1 MNVLHLPSWYPD
13 LRDTRLDGVF
23 FREFAVGLAAH
34 HPDCTVH
41 VASWGHGD
49 RELSSATLRTWLR
62 RPVLAPLAL
71 PARRVLAPNLIEHR
85 EPAWTW
91 RYDVARGNVEGVTAA
106 MRRLLARLRGEGVRV
121 DLMHAQVAFPAGRVA
136 MTLSAETGIPFVLTE
151 HMGPFPFVAFRRGE
165 RVSDDILAPIRA
177 ARRVWAVSRALADD
191 VQRLTGV
198 RPDVV
203 PNAVDGDFFVP
214 GPVRPGRPSRFVC
227 IGALVPAKGQEDLL
241 HAFAQAGLGPEA
253 RLCLMGSGPS
263 EAALRA
269 LAERL
274 GIAARVEWRAARG
287 REAVREVLQA
297 NDVLVSA
304 SRHESFGLT
313 LVEALACAR
322 PVIATRCGGPEDIV
336 RPEDGM
342 LVPVGDVAA
351 LAAAIGAVARGERG
365 FDPGALRRGFEERF
379 SMPVVTGR
387 IVREYRAVIGGA

>member
-1 MNVLHLPSWYPD
+1 
-13 LRDTRLDGVF
+13 
-23 FREFAVGLAAH
+23 
-34 HPDCTVH
+34 
-41 VASWGHGD
+41 
-49 RELSSATLRTWLR
+49 
-62 RPVLAPLAL
+62 
-71 PARRVLAPNLIEHR
+71 
-85 EPAWTW
+85 
-91 RYDVARGNVEGVTAA
+91 
-106 MRRLLARLRGEGVRV
+106 
-121 DLMHAQVAFPAGRVA
+121 
-136 MTLSAETGIPFVLTE
+136 
-151 HMGPFPFVAFRRGE
+151 
-165 RVSDDILAPIRA
+165 
-177 ARRVWAVSRALADD
+177 
-191 VQRLTGV
+191 
-198 RPDVV
+198 
-203 PNAVDGDFFVP
+203 
-214 GPVRPGRPSRFVC
+214 
-227 IGALVPAKGQEDLL
+227 
-241 HAFAQAGLGPEA
+241 
-253 RLCLMGSGPS
+253 MGSGPS

-287 REAVREVLQA
+287 REAVREVLRA